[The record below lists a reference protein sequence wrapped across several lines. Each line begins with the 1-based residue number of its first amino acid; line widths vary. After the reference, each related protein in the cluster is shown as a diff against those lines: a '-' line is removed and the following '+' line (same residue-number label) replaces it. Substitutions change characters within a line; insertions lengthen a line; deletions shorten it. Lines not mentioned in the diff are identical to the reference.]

1 MKNDDFNQQLKNIF
15 LEKYNVEN
23 PNQLEEVKQK
33 KVDIELKH
41 FGMLY
46 SRTFKFR
53 QLAREN
59 LIPVSYTHLPS
70 MGSAMI
76 PWAAYK
82 MIRAAFNDGQRRC
95 RVFGINRC
103 V

>member
-59 LIPVSYTHLPS
+59 LIRLHLKQFMNGECNYTLIGPFERECLD
-70 MGSAMI
+70 I
-76 PWAAYK
+76 L
-82 MIRAAFNDGQRRC
+82 
-95 RVFGINRC
+95 
-103 V
+103 